1 MKRRQFV
8 KIHCLRMIARARV
21 YIYKHFSSIWCSP
34 QYSLVSRLENLKNQI
49 NRILDTDS
57 EVMILEQSAN
67 CFECKS
73 GCWVSNMQKLE
84 SILKPKKKK
93 KKFWF
98 SNILKLKSQL
108 SLSVQRSANVKWHL
122 KKINILTFTTN
133 SSLFVR
139 HLVCIFKLFWLILTW
154 CSLDWKR
161 AFWLKMDFWRFCLSA
176 AAAAK
181 LEMFKI

>member
-1 MKRRQFV
+1 LKRTQKLWFWNKV
-8 KIHCLRMIARARV
+8 LI
-21 YIYKHFSSIWCSP
+21 
-34 QYSLVSRLENLKNQI
+34 
-49 NRILDTDS
+49 
-57 EVMILEQSAN
+57 
-67 CFECKS
+67 
-73 GCWVSNMQKLE
+73 VSNAWVVVECRTCKNLNLFWNQK
-84 SILKPKKKK
+84 KTN
-93 KKFWF
+93 KFWF

-161 AFWLKMDFWRFCLSA
+161 ALVDFGSKWISEDFVCPLLLRPSWKCLRF
-176 AAAAK
+176 K
-181 LEMFKI
+181 LPEDCRCSRQHWIKCCSSK

>member
-1 MKRRQFV
+1 LKRRQFV
-8 KIHCLRMIARARV
+8 KIHCVRMIARARV

-34 QYSLVSRLENLKNQI
+34 QYSLVSRLENLNNQI
-49 NRILDTDS
+49 NRILETDS

-84 SILKPKKKK
+84 SILKPKKTN
-93 KKFWF
+93 KFWF

-108 SLSVQRSANVKWHL
+108 SLSIQRSANVKWHL

-133 SSLFVR
+133 SWFWVDVVLIEKGRWLILAQNGFLKILFVR
-139 HLVCIFKLFWLILTW
+139 CCCGQAGNV
-154 CSLDWKR
+154 
-161 AFWLKMDFWRFCLSA
+161 
-176 AAAAK
+176 
-181 LEMFKI
+181 